1 MRAQGK
7 ALFPFVPSGPSFST
21 SIEFFNALG
30 FETLWRDGGLAGLR
44 FGGAYFMLQ
53 DIDVPEWQKN
63 QMITIEVDDLDLYWS
78 ELRCDGSAGPI
89 CRRAA
94 AATDRFC
101 LGPRDPHRRSRRRL
115 LARAAGREQ
124 AP

>member
-30 FETLWRDGGLAGLR
+30 FETLWRDGGLTGLR

-53 DIDVPEWQKN
+53 DIDVPEWQNN
-63 QMITIEVDDLDLYWS
+63 QMIRLMRTMLS
-78 ELRCDGSAGPI
+78 TRCGRADGPVTFN
-89 CRRAA
+89 C
-94 AATDRFC
+94 
-101 LGPRDPHRRSRRRL
+101 P
-115 LARAAGREQ
+115 
-124 AP
+124 